1 MQIVNNALSK
11 NLLNKTTQEILTLQ
25 KEKVWVTNIQK
36 WQSNLTRGM
45 NGSCL
50 QCDIPDTTANNIINE
65 IELHF
70 KKNIHLSVQY
80 CIWQVN
86 SGINLH
92 NDHLHDVGATI
103 YLNETWDVSNGG
115 IFLWKDNDSEL
126 YKGLVPKQN
135 TMIINNKN
143 QQHLVTS
150 INHYPNK
157 FRYTIQIWGKEND

>member
-1 MQIVNNALSK
+1 MPYADKAKETFLISFSRNAPLANITSTNN
-11 NLLNKTTQEILTLQ
+11 E
-25 KEKVWVTNIQK
+25 
-36 WQSNLTRGM
+36 G
-45 NGSCL
+45 
-50 QCDIPDTTANNIINE
+50 NIINE
-65 IELHF
+65 IQDYFVETM
-70 KKNIHLSVQY
+70 KLSLQY

-103 YLNETWDVSNGG
+103 YLNETWDASNGG
-115 IFLWKDNDSEL
+115 IFLWKDNDSDI

-135 TMIINNKN
+135 TMIINNQN